1 MVILRGFDA
10 GTLHR
15 TIEAER
21 ISVLFALPMMIRAL
35 VERQLA
41 EPRDLGSLRLA
52 VYAMAAMPEPEL
64 RTAIEVLRCDFC
76 LMFGQTEMSPVATFF
91 RPEHQLTHPGSVGTS
106 AINVQVGIMDGDG
119 KLLPQ
124 GSSGEIVYR
133 SPQVLSGYLRNEE
146 ATREA
151 FRHGW
156 FHSGDAGHFDADGML
171 WFEDRFKDVIKS
183 GGENVSSLEVE
194 QAIRAADSRVR
205 EAAAI
210 GLPHERWGE
219 AITAVVVLEPGATM
233 DEALLLSSLRERLS
247 AFKCP
252 KAVIQLDELPKTAT
266 GKVQKAK
273 LRAAYARFFQ
283 SEG

>member
-1 MVILRGFDA
+1 M
-10 GTLHR
+10 
-15 TIEAER
+15 
-21 ISVLFALPMMIRAL
+21 
-35 VERQLA
+35 
-41 EPRDLGSLRLA
+41 
-52 VYAMAAMPEPEL
+52 
-64 RTAIEVLRCDFC
+64 
-76 LMFGQTEMSPVATFF
+76 
-91 RPEHQLTHPGSVGTS
+91 
-106 AINVQVGIMDGDG
+106 
-119 KLLPQ
+119 
-124 GSSGEIVYR
+124 
-133 SPQVLSGYLRNEE
+133 
-146 ATREA
+146 
-151 FRHGW
+151 
-156 FHSGDAGHFDADGML
+156 
-171 WFEDRFKDVIKS
+171 
-183 GGENVSSLEVE
+183 E